1 MTSARGLLSI
11 AVLLSAIRDSTETA
25 TEDYKSGVAQ
35 AASLRYTS
43 RHVRAA
49 LRGRPSCQAQVRHLH
64 KEGRPRSNHARINDL
79 IIMKK
84 PLACFAAL
92 RSFASFAL
100 TDLSFLERIP
110 FSQSSQR
117 TAKLAALGWFLR
129 RAAPT
134 DSPYAPSKHCLHRI
148 ARESFLQRAS
158 NRITQFRKQL
168 IWPRVSRE
176 VVPNRIIRAVPLY
189 DEGFLAAFYVVG
201 QSAVSEAVSFDLPV
215 VIKHARYSAGVQRPE
230 TAKIGKHRYGSAD
243 LNRCVRPAEP
253 QPSNV
258 EH

>member
-100 TDLSFLERIP
+100 TYLSFLERIP

-129 RAAPT
+129 RTAHTGVPLIAIETIVTSHWKPVHLFT
-134 DSPYAPSKHCLHRI
+134 FYI
-148 ARESFLQRAS
+148 ARISTFRLDSSRCKAIFRRAG
-158 NRITQFRKQL
+158 KQS
-168 IWPRVSRE
+168 PS
-176 VVPNRIIRAVPLY
+176 
-189 DEGFLAAFYVVG
+189 AF
-201 QSAVSEAVSFDLPV
+201 
-215 VIKHARYSAGVQRPE
+215 
-230 TAKIGKHRYGSAD
+230 
-243 LNRCVRPAEP
+243 
-253 QPSNV
+253 V
-258 EH
+258 ER